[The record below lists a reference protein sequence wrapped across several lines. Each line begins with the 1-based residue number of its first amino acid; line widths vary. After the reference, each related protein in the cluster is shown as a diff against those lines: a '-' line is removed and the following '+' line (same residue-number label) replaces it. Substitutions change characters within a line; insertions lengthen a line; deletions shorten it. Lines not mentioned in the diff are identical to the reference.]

1 MSSPLKSSLPPKSSL
16 PASYPVR
23 VQPRNFDEEER
34 PSDGGPEC
42 FDTAAALE
50 LNRARLDHFE
60 SLDLPWAGKS
70 VLDVGCGVGHLSQA
84 LARKK
89 CRLVGVDAREENI
102 RVFRQRHPN
111 LQAHVA
117 NVESDLSSLG
127 AFDIVLCC
135 GLLYHLEN
143 PFQALRNLSAVCG
156 ELLIVETI
164 VCDHELPIAVWD
176 DETKSANQAMQGL
189 GCRPSPSL
197 VTLALNRIGF
207 PLVYAPLHPP
217 GHPEFEVRWTN
228 SLAWIQDG
236 HVIRS
241 VFLASRAPLDS
252 PALML
257 LCGTLPSWYCRNF
270 GAGEKIPGAVSI
282 TEPALHNSSQI
293 SRQAPLTFVSPPQP
307 WAYCVAFPLH
317 QQRLQESGRRGPIVV
332 KADLKV
338 QAGQVRCAGV
348 TADFAALVGEEAVLS
363 AGQGRH
369 EVEIGIEAPEHCGW
383 IVFRNG
389 AADGPSQFEIR
400 GLTAHQ
406 ARERAQNPAP
416 TGSAT

>member
-1 MSSPLKSSLPPKSSL
+1 
-16 PASYPVR
+16 VR

-50 LNRARLDHFE
+50 LNRARLEHFE
-60 SLDLPWAGKS
+60 LLELPWAGKS

-89 CRLVGVDAREENI
+89 CRVVGVDAREENI
-102 RVFRQRHPN
+102 RVFRQRHPR

-127 AFDIVLCC
+127 SFDIVLCC
-135 GLLYHLEN
+135 GLLYHVEN
-143 PFQALRNLSAVCG
+143 PFQALRNLSAVCR

-164 VCDHELPIAVWD
+164 VCDHELPVAVWD

-207 PLVYAPLHPP
+207 PLVYAPLRPP
-217 GHPEFEVRWTN
+217 NHPEFDVRWTN

-241 VFLASRAPLDS
+241 VFLASRAPMDN
-252 PALML
+252 PALTL
-257 LCGTLPSWYCRNF
+257 LCGAVPSWYCQNF
-270 GAGEKIPGAVSI
+270 GPGEEIPGAVSI
-282 TEPALHNSSQI
+282 AEPALHNSSQI
-293 SRQAPLTFVSPPQP
+293 SRQEPLTLVSPPQP
-307 WAYCVAFPLH
+307 WAYCVAFRLH
-317 QQRLQESGRRGPIVV
+317 QQRLRESRHRGPIVI
-332 KADLKV
+332 KADLNV
-338 QAGQVRCAGV
+338 QAGQVRCAGI
-348 TADFAALVGEEAVLS
+348 TADFTALVGEEAALS
-363 AGQGRH
+363 AGQGRQA
-369 EVEIGIEAPEHCGW
+369 VEIGVEAPERCGW

-389 AADGPSQFEIR
+389 AANGPSRFEIR
-400 GLTAHQ
+400 GLTAYQ
-406 ARERAQNPAP
+406 ARERARNPGP
-416 TGSAT
+416 TGSAAI

>member
-1 MSSPLKSSLPPKSSL
+1 
-16 PASYPVR
+16 VR
-23 VQPRNFDEEER
+23 VQPRNFHEEAR
-34 PSDGGPEC
+34 PSDGGTEC
-42 FDTAAALE
+42 FDTAEALV
-50 LNRARLDHFE
+50 LNRARLEHLD
-60 SLDLPWAGKS
+60 SLELPWAGKS
-70 VLDVGCGVGHLSQA
+70 VLDIGCGVGHLSQA
-84 LARKK
+84 LARKN
-89 CRLVGVDAREENI
+89 CRVVGVDAREENI
-102 RVFRQRHPN
+102 RVFRQRHPG

-117 NVESDLSSLG
+117 NVEQDLSSLG
-127 AFDIVLCC
+127 TFDMVLCC

-143 PFQALRNLSAVCG
+143 PLQALRNLSAVCG

-164 VCDHELPIAVWD
+164 VCDHELPVAVWD

-241 VFLASRAPLDS
+241 VFLASRAPLDN
-252 PALML
+252 PALIL
-257 LCGTLPSWYCRNF
+257 LCGTLPTWYCRRF
-270 GAGEKIPGAVSI
+270 GPGPEIPGAVSI
-282 TEPALHNSSQI
+282 TEGAPHNSSQI
-293 SRQAPLTFVSPPQP
+293 SHREPLTLVSPRQP

-317 QQRLQESGRRGPIVV
+317 HQRLQESGKRGPLFI
-332 KADLKV
+332 KADLNV
-338 QAGQVRCAGV
+338 HAGEVRLAAV
-348 TADFAALVGEEAVLS
+348 TADFTELIGEEAALT

-369 EVEIGIEAPEHCGW
+369 EVELAIEVPERCGW

-389 AADGPSQFEIR
+389 ASEGPSRFEIR
-400 GLTAHQ
+400 GLRAYQ
-406 ARERAQNPAP
+406 ARERAQNPGP
-416 TGSAT
+416 TASA